1 MPRHRLVET
10 SPGGPKHRAAGEPAD
25 PITDK
30 RVPGATLKPED
41 RRAHQ
46 LAAAQHQ
53 QQNLRE
59 HGA

>member
-1 MPRHRLVET
+1 MAKHVMKET
-10 SPGGPKHRAAGEPAD
+10 APGGGRHRAAGEPAD

-46 LAAAQHQ
+46 IAAAQHQ